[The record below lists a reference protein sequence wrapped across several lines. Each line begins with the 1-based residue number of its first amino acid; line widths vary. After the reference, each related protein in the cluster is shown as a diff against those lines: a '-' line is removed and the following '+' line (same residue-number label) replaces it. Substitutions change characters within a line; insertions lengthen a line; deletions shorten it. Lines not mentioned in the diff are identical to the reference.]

1 MTTTKTMKTFD
12 VTLSRL
18 IPAAAAEVFDVWMD
32 PKSPGAPWHGAERVI
47 LQPSVDGLYY
57 FSVKHEGRVYPHFG
71 RFVAIER
78 PRRVQFTWMSE
89 GTKGLE
95 TTVTV
100 TFAPKGKDTEV
111 TLVHAGVPDDEMGRM
126 HNDGWGHVLSALA
139 ERFGVKNAKKA

>member
-1 MTTTKTMKTFD
+1 MTMTTMKTFD
-12 VTLSRL
+12 LTLSRV
-18 IPAAAAEVFDVWMD
+18 ISAAAAEVFDVWMD
-32 PKSPGAPWHGAERVI
+32 PKSPGGPWHGSERLI

-78 PRRVQFTWMSE
+78 PRRVQYTWMSE
-89 GTKGLE
+89 GTKGAE

-111 TLVHAGVPDDEMGRM
+111 TLLHAGLPDDEMGRM
-126 HNDGWGHVLSALA
+126 HKDGWGHVLTTLA
-139 ERFGVKNAKKA
+139 ERFGSKKA